1 MPGREAPRSS
11 FTSGNSAIL
20 QFFSNMAGRRWLI
33 VATSAAAL
41 AITASFAERVPP
53 GRALSAVHAQR
64 PAVTFTEHVAP
75 IVFNNCAP
83 CHRPDG
89 VAPFSLLTYEDA
101 KNHARE
107 IVAATRDR
115 VMPPWKPEPGYG
127 QFLDERRLTDD
138 QIATL
143 RSWLEGGAV
152 EGDPARLPALPK
164 WNGEWALGDPDLVLQ
179 TPSYTL
185 RAAGE
190 DVYRNFVLPIG
201 TSQTRYVRAWQFLAG
216 NTRVVH
222 HATMQFDPTG
232 ASRQLDAR
240 DPEPGYEGLIPHSVG
255 SPEGFF
261 LGWLPGHTPY
271 IAPEGMA
278 WPLPPR
284 TDLVMMLHLRPSG
297 KEEEVR
303 ASLGLYFSDGPP
315 RLNPLLIRLTR
326 QHMDIPPGERRY
338 VVTDSF
344 VLDADVDVYTVQ
356 PHAHHLATEVK
367 SYATLP
373 DGTRTW
379 LILIRQWDFE
389 WQGVFRYARP
399 PFLPAGTTITM
410 EYTYDNSA
418 ENHHNP
424 QRPPR
429 RVTYGERTTDE
440 MAELW
445 LQVVPRRAADGPRLA
460 RAVRA
465 RIVREDI
472 VGLEKRLEADPR
484 NSALHD
490 DVALLYAEA
499 GQFDRTAAHFA
510 ETARLKP
517 DSAAA
522 HYNLGN
528 VRFREGRRAEAID
541 ELRKAIAL
549 KSDYSL
555 AHDGLGVALYGE
567 GKVDEAVEHYR
578 QALAVDQGNVEA
590 HLHLAIA
597 LRSLGRLAD
606 AIPHYRQVLLIDPSR
621 QDVRTELAEVERQ
634 LAAPPELRR

>member
-1 MPGREAPRSS
+1 MPNVRRLGARARQAQRETPAQQ
-11 FTSGNSAIL
+11 SAI
-20 QFFSNMAGRRWLI
+20 
-33 VATSAAAL
+33 
-41 AITASFAERVPP
+41 
-53 GRALSAVHAQR
+53 
-64 PAVTFTEHVAP
+64 TFTEHVAP
-75 IVFNNCAP
+75 IVFNACAP

-89 VAPFSLLTYEDA
+89 VAPFSLLTYEDV
-101 KNHARE
+101 KSHARE

-127 QFLDERRLTDD
+127 VFADERRLTDD

-143 RSWLEGGAV
+143 RTWFEGGAV
-152 EGDPARLPALPK
+152 EGDPARLPALPT
-164 WNGEWALGDPDLVLQ
+164 WNGEWALGEPDLVLQ

-185 RAAGE
+185 RATGE

-201 TSQTRYVRAWQFLAG
+201 TSQTRFVRAWQFLAG

-232 ASRQLDAR
+232 SSRQLDAR

-278 WPLPPR
+278 WPLPTR

-344 VLDADVDVYTVQ
+344 ALDAAVDVYTVQ

-367 SYATLP
+367 SFATLP

-379 LILIRQWDFE
+379 LIYIRRWEFE

-399 PFLPAGTTITM
+399 QFLPAGTTITM

-472 VGLEKRLEADPR
+472 VGLEKRLEADPD
-484 NSALHD
+484 NAALHD
-490 DVALLYAEA
+490 DVALLHAEA
-499 GQFDRTAAHFA
+499 GQIDRTAAHFA

-528 VRFREGRRAEAID
+528 VRFRQGRRAEAID
-541 ELRKAIAL
+541 QLRKAIAL
-549 KSDYSL
+549 KPDYSL

-567 GKVDEAVEHYR
+567 GKVGEAVEHYR
-578 QALAVDQGNVEA
+578 QALAVDPGNVEA

-606 AIPHYRQVLLIDPSR
+606 AIPHYRQVLLIDPGR
-621 QDVRTELAEVERQ
+621 QDVKTELAEVERQ
-634 LAAPPELRR
+634 LAAPLELRR